1 MSETITQPTHVRGN
15 ENALH
20 PITGEPPGI
29 KEILE
34 RRAAGGLPDPGPE
47 HDAGGGE
54 ATPAPDATVVSRPDD
69 DAAAQ
74 AAREVAGL
82 RARTSDAEA
91 RATEAE
97 RLRVDAERRRVEAE
111 NQRAT
116 AVQNSEETSITALNT
131 ALASATRER
140 ESLQAEMKTA
150 GEAGDFG
157 RVAEISGQL
166 GEIASEIRELSRGK
180 TALEQDRQT
189 RINNPPRPADPI
201 VTQPAPV
208 GDPTERSILAGLRA
222 PSRQAFLDSRT
233 AQTRDFLYQH
243 PEFFTDPAA
252 HQRMVGAESLARG
265 RGLAVDSPAYFE
277 AIREASSVTQPTAAP
292 TSVQRP
298 VDRPSVDRT
307 APPAAAPSR
316 QAPSPT
322 GQRMASGGDVYVS
335 ADDRTTADWMGVDP
349 VEYVQE
355 RQRLETRG
363 EWPYRRR

>member
-1 MSETITQPTHVRGN
+1 MSETTQAPTHVRGN

-34 RRAAGGLPDPGPE
+34 RRAAGGLPDPGPD
-47 HDAGGGE
+47 HADP
-54 ATPAPDATVVSRPDD
+54 ATPAPDTTVVTRPDD

-82 RARTSDAEA
+82 RSRASDAEA
-91 RATEAE
+91 RAAEAD
-97 RLRVDAERRRVEAE
+97 RLRADAERRRVDAE

-116 AVQNSEETSITALNT
+116 AVQNSEDTSLTAINT
-131 ALASATRER
+131 ALAASIRER
-140 ESLQAEMKTA
+140 DSLQAEGKAA

-157 RVAEISGQL
+157 RAMEISTQL
-166 GEIASEIRELSRGK
+166 GEIGAEIRELSRGK
-180 TALEQDRQT
+180 SALEQDRQT
-189 RINNPPRPADPI
+189 RINTPPRQPDPV
-201 VTQPAPV
+201 VTHQAPV

-233 AQTRDFLYQH
+233 PATRDFLYQH
-243 PEFFTDPAA
+243 AEFFTDPAA

-292 TSVQRP
+292 TTVQRP

-316 QAPSPT
+316 NAPSPT
-322 GQRMASGGDVYVS
+322 GQRLAAGGDVYVS
-335 ADDRTTADWMGVDP
+335 AEDKKVAEWLQVDA
-349 VEYVQE
+349 VEMVQE
-355 RQRLETRG
+355 RQSLEQRG